1 MKFSSKRIL
10 SLLTFV
16 SLNFLCLAS
25 LFPFCI
31 DATLRKTSSNVGIA
45 ALYDFI
51 FNCCKLSSKSLK
63 KLCKEKSLLL
73 LFFIFSSSFRSDSG
87 REFSL
92 SCKLSSLSPS
102 FFFFGILNIISSDK
116 ISYST
121 WFALFRIKSIIS
133 LSSAFSSL
141 FILIDMNFPN
151 RSMRNNGD
159 PMHFIFPSAMIPIL
173 FPNTLASS
181 I

>member
-31 DATLRKTSSNVGIA
+31 DATFRKTSSNVGIA

-63 KLCKEKSLLL
+63 KLCKEKLLLLL

-92 SCKLSSLSPS
+92 SCKLSSLSSS

-121 WFALFRIKSIIS
+121 
-133 LSSAFSSL
+133 
-141 FILIDMNFPN
+141 
-151 RSMRNNGD
+151 
-159 PMHFIFPSAMIPIL
+159 
-173 FPNTLASS
+173 
-181 I
+181 